1 MRTQLR
7 CQTLQALATVARTQI
22 HQQVLHIMAQFWVK
36 FTNADNDA
44 RAASMIADPASMKR
58 AQNKNAAIGCMTAL
72 SKPRKFDYPSSTAPN
87 FRKR

>member
-1 MRTQLR
+1 
-7 CQTLQALATVARTQI
+7 VARTQI

-58 AQNKNAAIGCMTAL
+58 AQIKT
-72 SKPRKFDYPSSTAPN
+72 PSLDA
-87 FRKR
+87 